1 MLVKTALDRTGL
13 VDAFVKEPL
22 AKTRSAACR
31 APNRC
36 RIGLYSGTLP
46 LVK

>member
-1 MLVKTALDRTGL
+1 MLVKTALDRTEA
-13 VDAFVKEPL
+13 VSVFVKEPL
-22 AKTRSAACR
+22 AKTPSAVCR
-31 APNRC
+31 ATNRC